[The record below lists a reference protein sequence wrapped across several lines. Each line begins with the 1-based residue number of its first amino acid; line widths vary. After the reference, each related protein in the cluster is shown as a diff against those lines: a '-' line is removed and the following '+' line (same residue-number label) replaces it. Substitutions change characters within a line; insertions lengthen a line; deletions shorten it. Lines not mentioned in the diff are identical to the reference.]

1 MSLEI
6 ARSTEA
12 ERIILLELVRDPA
25 LVEEYEALAEPDY
38 LEHKLSDPLCVPE
51 CTLLAR
57 WKGAPVGFGYAY
69 ALPRAEGGAWGAL
82 RIGVVGGARRRGFGS
97 ALHEALTRRLEAHPT
112 PGGVRE
118 LTQSA
123 WRPNQAAAAF
133 AARHGYR
140 HARIFWKMERPGPD
154 PVAPEWPRGV
164 AVRVFDRSERAIADW
179 NEAYNASFARHYRYV
194 PSTLE
199 HARQLAATPHF
210 LSDGLALAYRDG
222 RCVGFCRNERIGKE
236 AEIGVLGVIPEAQGV
251 GLGRALLRWGV
262 AWFGARGDDRVTLR
276 VDGENESALGLYRS
290 EGFEV
295 VRTRDLWVRAPAFA
309 APDPAGGRGARSDGT
324 PRG

>member
-1 MSLEI
+1 MSLLI
-6 ARSTEA
+6 SRTTEP
-12 ERIILLELVRDPA
+12 ERAILLELVRDPA

-51 CTLLAR
+51 CTVLAR
-57 WKGAPVGFGYAY
+57 WKGAPVGFGYAF
-69 ALPRAEGGAWGAL
+69 ALPSAGGGAWGAL
-82 RIGVVGGARRRGFGS
+82 RIGVTGGARRRGFGS
-97 ALHEALTRRLEAHPT
+97 ALHEALTRGLEAHAP
-112 PGGVRE
+112 PGSVRE
-118 LTQSA
+118 LAQSA
-123 WRPNQAAAAF
+123 WRPNEAAAAF

-140 HARIFWKMERPGPD
+140 HARIFWKMERPGASPLK
-154 PVAPEWPRGV
+154 PEWPRGV
-164 AVRVFDRSERAIADW
+164 VVRVFDRSERAIADW

-222 RCVGFCRNERIGKE
+222 RCVGFCRNERVGKE
-236 AEIGVLGVIPEAQGV
+236 AEIGVLGVIPEAQGA

-262 AWFGARGDDRVTLR
+262 AWFAARGEGRVALR

-295 VRTRDLWVRAPAFA
+295 ARTRDLWVRTPAFA
-309 APDPAGGRGARSDGT
+309 PQGPAGKRGARNEVV
-324 PRG
+324 